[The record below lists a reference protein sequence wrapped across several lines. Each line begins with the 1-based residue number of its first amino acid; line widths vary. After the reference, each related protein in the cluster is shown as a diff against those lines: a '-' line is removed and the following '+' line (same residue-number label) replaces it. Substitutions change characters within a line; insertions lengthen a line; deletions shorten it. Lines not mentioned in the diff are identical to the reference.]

1 MGLVLDAKSAVLY
14 ESWSRSAF
22 KRAFD
27 RHVEVSIRTMLEP
40 RPGESIL
47 DIGCGEGSHL
57 LFFQSLGLTTAGI
70 DASPFMVSKASDRLG
85 NRSDLRVGRAEDL
98 PYDDN
103 QFDLAVLINTL
114 EFLDS
119 PLESLREAGRVA
131 RRKVFICVINS
142 MSWMSV
148 LSKLKG
154 LYQDSFLNRMR
165 FYSIFEVK
173 SFVRMAFGKAPTD
186 WICTRMK
193 AGPTRGAGRRW
204 GAAWNSSHWPFGF
217 FLGLSVSPFY
227 TLRTAQHPLTIG
239 GKAQGALIKG
249 ITTMTQD
256 RLCTKRTGR
265 VVECSRGE
273 YLQEGDL
280 SERGLPL

>member
-22 KRAFD
+22 KGAFD
-27 RHVEVSIRTMLEP
+27 RHVEASIRTMLEP
-40 RPGESIL
+40 KPGESVL

-57 LFFQSLGLTTAGI
+57 LFFRSLGLTTAGI
-70 DASPFMVSKASDRLG
+70 DASPFMISKASEQLG

-114 EFLDS
+114 EFLDN
-119 PLESLREAGRVA
+119 PLEALREAGRVA

-148 LSKLKG
+148 LGRLKG
-154 LYQDSFLNRMR
+154 LYRKSFLNHLR
-165 FYSIFEVK
+165 FYNIWEVK
-173 SFVRMAFGKAPTD
+173 SFARMAFGDAPTE
-186 WICTRMK
+186 WICTPMK
-193 AGPTRGAGRRW
+193 AGPGGNTGRHGRVP
-204 GAAWNSSHWPFGF
+204 WNSSHWPFGF

-227 TLRTAQHPLTIG
+227 TLRTAQHPLKIG
-239 GKAQGALIKG
+239 GKAQAALIKG

-256 RLCTKRTGR
+256 RLCTKRKGR

-280 SERGLPL
+280 SERGLSL